1 MARLPRK
8 NPNGCEL
15 SEVHSRYRIAGEKEL
30 PKSGCV
36 RAGHFYGLSF
46 FGNYRKNSAS
56 FTIKILHYP
65 KIQVF
70 SCKACK
76 KYGVFRRKI
85 KW

>member
-1 MARLPRK
+1 MEDSCKKEYIISTQSGQAIFMACL
-8 NPNGCEL
+8 
-15 SEVHSRYRIAGEKEL
+15 
-30 PKSGCV
+30 
-36 RAGHFYGLSF
+36 FY
-46 FGNYRKNSAS
+46 GNYRKNSAS